1 MVAVV
6 VEAIM
11 RPVREHMQAQGPQ
24 VQFELC
30 GVLVEHSR
38 QLTPAI
44 YK

>member
-11 RPVREHMQAQGPQ
+11 RPVREHMQARALA

-30 GVLVEHSR
+30 GVLVEHFR
-38 QLTPAI
+38 QPTPAI